1 MKILTLKDFDEAIEL
16 IEEVTGNK
24 QLNIL
29 TEQIGLIFRTFRS
42 RQTTLI
48 NELLE
53 MYDSASE
60 HNIDVNRQAI
70 FQLVQRLASTT
81 EVSEDLSKE

>member
-60 HNIDVNRQAI
+60 HNVDVSRQAI